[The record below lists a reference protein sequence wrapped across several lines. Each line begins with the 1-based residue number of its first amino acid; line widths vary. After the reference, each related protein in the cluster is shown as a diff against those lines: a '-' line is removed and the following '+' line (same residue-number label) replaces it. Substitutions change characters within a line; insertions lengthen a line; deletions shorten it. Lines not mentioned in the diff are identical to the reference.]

1 MLASYS
7 YIAVNK
13 QGKKQKGDLDANDE
27 LDLKKRLRTQGL
39 VLVSATKKAKG
50 LKGKKGIGLQSGVSS
65 YDITLITRQIATMLE
80 SGIALLRALTII
92 EKQAEKPKLREMF
105 AQIKN
110 DVSQGQTLS
119 SALAKNPKYFDKLYV
134 SMVKAGEASGSLDV
148 VLVRLAKSKE
158 EAEELKGKV
167 KGAMIYPIIVVV
179 VSFAIV
185 FLLMSFV
192 VPRFA
197 EMFDGAGMQMP
208 ALTQVVM
215 NAADFMQKF
224 WYIVLG
230 ALGFVGF
237 SISKAIKTPKGK
249 EKYDKFVLKIPM
261 IGTLLRK
268 VSVARFTRTM
278 ATLLSSGVP
287 ILVAFD
293 IASETS
299 GNILISRAIDSARN
313 SIKEGNTIAKPLEQ
327 SGEFPV
333 MVTQMIEV
341 GEESGTITEMLNK
354 VSDFMETDIKQGL
367 QGLVAAMEPLA
378 IVIMAVVVG
387 TIVIALFLPLFS
399 ISDVAAAG

>member
-1 MLASYS
+1 M
-7 YIAVNK
+7 AVFNYVAVDR
-13 QGKKQKGDLDANDE
+13 QGKKQKATAEANDE
-27 LDLKKRLRTQGL
+27 LDLKKKLRAQGL
-39 VLVSATKKAKG
+39 VLVSSSKSSKSAKKAKG
-50 LKGKKGIGLQSGVSS
+50 FNLQGGINS

-80 SGIALLRALTII
+80 SGISLLRALTII

-105 AQIKN
+105 AQIKS

-119 SALAKNPKYFDKLYV
+119 STLAKNPKYFDKLYV

-148 VLVRLAKSKE
+148 VLVRLAKGKE

-197 EMFDGAGMQMP
+197 EMFSGAGMQMP

-215 NAADFMQKF
+215 NASSFMQKF

-230 ALGFVGF
+230 IIGFVGY
-237 SISKAIKTPKGK
+237 SISKAVKTPKGK
-249 EKYDKFVLKIPM
+249 AKFDRFILKIPM
-261 IGTLLRK
+261 IGPLMRK
-268 VSVARFTRTM
+268 VAVARFTRTM
-278 ATLLSSGVP
+278 ATLLNSGVP

-293 IASETS
+293 IASDTS
-299 GNILISRAIDSARN
+299 GNTVISNAIVLARN

-354 VSDFMETDIKQGL
+354 VSDFIETDIKQGL
-367 QGLVAAMEPLA
+367 QALVSAMEPLA

-399 ISDVAAAG
+399 ISDAVGG

>member
-1 MLASYS
+1 MAGFN
-7 YIAVNK
+7 YIAVDK
-13 QGKKQKGDLDANDE
+13 QGKKQKAFAEASDE
-27 LDLKKRLRTQGL
+27 IELKKKLRGQGL
-39 VLVSATKKAKG
+39 VLVSATKTNKGAKKG
-50 LKGKKGIGLQSGVSS
+50 KGFSLKGGINS

-80 SGIALLRALTII
+80 SGISLLRALTII
-92 EKQAEKPKLREMF
+92 EKQAEKEKLRMMF
-105 AQIKN
+105 SQIKN

-119 SALAKNPKYFDKLYV
+119 SALAKNPRYFDKLYV

-158 EAEELKGKV
+158 ESEELKGRV
-167 KGAMIYPIIVVV
+167 KGAMVYPVIVVV

-192 VPRFA
+192 VPRFS
-197 EMFDGAGMQMP
+197 EMFAGAGMEMP

-215 NAADFMQKF
+215 NASSFMQKF

-230 ALGFVGF
+230 ALGFAGY
-237 SISKAIKTPKGK
+237 SISKAIKTPSGK
-249 EKYDKFVLKIPM
+249 KRFDKVILKIPM
-261 IGTLLRK
+261 IGPLMRK
-268 VSVARFTRTM
+268 VAVARFTRTM

-293 IASETS
+293 IASDTS
-299 GNILISRAIDSARN
+299 GNTVISDAVVLARN

-354 VSDFMETDIKQGL
+354 VSDFIESDIKQGL
-367 QGLVAAMEPLA
+367 QALVSAMEPLA

-399 ISDVAAAG
+399 ISDAVGG

>member
-1 MLASYS
+1 M
-7 YIAVNK
+7 AVFNYVAVDK
-13 QGKKQKGDLDANDE
+13 QGKKQKSSAEASDE
-27 LDLKKRLRTQGL
+27 LELKKKLRSQGL
-39 VLVSATKKAKG
+39 VLVSASKSAKG
-50 LKGKKGIGLQSGVSS
+50 AKKGKGLSLKGGINS

-92 EKQAEKPKLREMF
+92 EKQAEKEKLREMF

-158 EAEELKGKV
+158 ESEELKGRV
-167 KGAMIYPIIVVV
+167 KGAMVYPVIVVV

-192 VPRFA
+192 VPRFS
-197 EMFDGAGMQMP
+197 EMFAGAGMEMP

-215 NAADFMQKF
+215 NASSFMQKF

-230 ALGFVGF
+230 AIAFAGYSV
-237 SISKAIKTPKGK
+237 SKAVKTPKGK
-249 EKYDKFVLKIPM
+249 KRFDKFILKIPM
-261 IGTLLRK
+261 IGPLMRK
-268 VSVARFTRTM
+268 VAVARFTRTM

-287 ILVAFD
+287 ILIAFD
-293 IASETS
+293 IASDTS
-299 GNILISRAIDSARN
+299 GNTVISDAVVLARN

-354 VSDFMETDIKQGL
+354 VSDFIESDIKQGL
-367 QGLVAAMEPLA
+367 QALVSAMEPLA

-399 ISDVAAAG
+399 ISDAVA

>member
-1 MLASYS
+1 MARFNYV
-7 YIAVNK
+7 AVDK
-13 QGKKQKGDLDANDE
+13 QGKREKGMMEAVDE
-27 LDLKKRLRTQGL
+27 QDLKKKLRLQGL
-39 VLVSATKKAKG
+39 VLVSFTMAGKSSKATGFKF
-50 LKGKKGIGLQSGVSS
+50 QSSVNS
-65 YDITLITRQIATMLE
+65 YDLTLITRQMATMLE
-80 SGIALLRALTII
+80 SGIALLRVISII
-92 EKQAEKPKLREMF
+92 EKQAEKPKLKEMF
-105 AQIKN
+105 GQIKN

-158 EAEELKGKV
+158 DSEELKGRV
-167 KGAMIYPIIVVV
+167 KGAMIYPVIVVAVSFIIVYG
-179 VSFAIV
+179 
-185 FLLMSFV
+185 LMSFV
-192 VPRFA
+192 VPRFV
-197 EMFDGAGMQMP
+197 EMFAGAGMEMP
-208 ALTQVVM
+208 ALTQVVINISAVM
-215 NAADFMQKF
+215 AKF
-224 WYIVLG
+224 WHVILV
-230 ALGFVGF
+230 AVVGGMF
-237 SISKAIKTPKGK
+237 LLIKTIKTPKGK
-249 EKYDKFVLKIPM
+249 EKFDKFILKIPM

-287 ILVAFD
+287 ILLAFD

-299 GNILISRAIDSARN
+299 GNTVISKAVVLARN

-354 VSDFMETDIKQGL
+354 ISDFMETDIKQGI
-367 QGLVAAMEPLA
+367 QALVSAMEPLA

-399 ISDVAAAG
+399 ISDAVAG

>member
-1 MLASYS
+1 MAGFNYV
-7 YIAVNK
+7 AVDK
-13 QGKKQKGDLDANDE
+13 QGKKQKAFAEANDE
-27 LDLKKRLRTQGL
+27 IELKKKLRSQGL
-39 VLVSATKKAKG
+39 VLVSATKTTKGAKKRKG
-50 LKGKKGIGLQSGVSS
+50 FSLKGGINS

-80 SGIALLRALTII
+80 SGISLLRALTII
-92 EKQAEKPKLREMF
+92 EKQAEKDKLRDMF

-119 SALAKNPKYFDKLYV
+119 SALAKNPRYFDKLYV

-158 EAEELKGKV
+158 ESEELKGRV
-167 KGAMIYPIIVVV
+167 KGAMVYPIIVVV

-192 VPRFA
+192 VPRFS
-197 EMFDGAGMQMP
+197 EMFAGAGMEMP

-215 NAADFMQKF
+215 NASGFMQKF

-230 ALGFVGF
+230 IIGFAGYSV
-237 SISKAIKTPKGK
+237 SKAIKTPSGK
-249 EKYDKFVLKIPM
+249 KRFDKLILKIPM
-261 IGTLLRK
+261 IGTLMRK
-268 VSVARFTRTM
+268 VAVARFTRTM

-293 IASETS
+293 IASDTS
-299 GNILISRAIDSARN
+299 GNAVISDAVVLARN

-354 VSDFMETDIKQGL
+354 VSDFIESDIKQGL
-367 QGLVAAMEPLA
+367 QALVSAMEPLA

-399 ISDVAAAG
+399 ISDAVGG

>member
-1 MLASYS
+1 MAEFNYV
-7 YIAVNK
+7 AVNK
-13 QGKKQKGDLDANDE
+13 QGKREKGIIEAVDE
-27 LDLKKRLRTQGL
+27 QDLKKKLRL
-39 VLVSATKKAKG
+39 KG
-50 LKGKKGIGLQSGVSS
+50 LILVNSIKSTKSQRKSKGFKFQSSVNS
-65 YDITLITRQIATMLE
+65 YDLTLITRQMATMLE
-80 SGIALLRALTII
+80 SGIALLRVISII
-92 EKQAEKPKLREMF
+92 EKQAEKPKLKEMF
-105 AQIKN
+105 SQIKN

-158 EAEELKGKV
+158 DSEELKGRV
-167 KGAMIYPIIVVV
+167 KGAMIYPVIVVAVSFIIVYG
-179 VSFAIV
+179 
-185 FLLMSFV
+185 LMSFV
-192 VPRFA
+192 VPRFV
-197 EMFDGAGMQMP
+197 EMFAGAGMEMP
-208 ALTQVVM
+208 ALTQVVINISAVM
-215 NAADFMQKF
+215 AKF
-224 WYIVLG
+224 WHVILV
-230 ALGFVGF
+230 AVVGGIF
-237 SISKAIKTPKGK
+237 LLIKTIKTPKGK
-249 EKYDKFVLKIPM
+249 EKFDKFILKIPM

-268 VSVARFTRTM
+268 VAVARFTRTM

-287 ILVAFD
+287 ILLAFD

-299 GNILISRAIDSARN
+299 GNTVISKAVVLARN

-354 VSDFMETDIKQGL
+354 ISDFMETDIKQGI

-378 IVIMAVVVG
+378 IVIMAVLVG

-399 ISDVAAAG
+399 ISDAVAG

>member
-1 MLASYS
+1 MAEFNYV
-7 YIAVNK
+7 AVNK
-13 QGKKQKGDLDANDE
+13 QGKREKGIIEAVDE
-27 LDLKKRLRTQGL
+27 QDLKKKLRL
-39 VLVSATKKAKG
+39 KG
-50 LKGKKGIGLQSGVSS
+50 LILVNSIKSTKSQRKSKGFKFQSSVNS
-65 YDITLITRQIATMLE
+65 YDLTLITRQMATMLE
-80 SGIALLRALTII
+80 SGIALLRVISII
-92 EKQAEKPKLREMF
+92 EKQAEKPKLKEMF
-105 AQIKN
+105 SQIKN

-158 EAEELKGKV
+158 DSEELKGRV
-167 KGAMIYPIIVVV
+167 KGAMIYPVIVVTVSFIIVYG
-179 VSFAIV
+179 
-185 FLLMSFV
+185 LMSFV
-192 VPRFA
+192 VPRFV
-197 EMFDGAGMQMP
+197 EMFAGAGMEMP
-208 ALTQVVM
+208 ALTQVVINISAVM
-215 NAADFMQKF
+215 AKF
-224 WYIVLG
+224 WHVILVTV
-230 ALGFVGF
+230 VGGIF
-237 SISKAIKTPKGK
+237 LLIKTIKTPKGK
-249 EKYDKFVLKIPM
+249 EKFDKFILKIPM

-287 ILVAFD
+287 ILLAFD

-299 GNILISRAIDSARN
+299 GNAVISKAVVLARN

-354 VSDFMETDIKQGL
+354 ISDFMETDIKQGI

-378 IVIMAVVVG
+378 IVIMAVLVG

-399 ISDVAAAG
+399 ISDAVAG

>member
-1 MLASYS
+1 M
-7 YIAVNK
+7 AVFNYVAVDK
-13 QGKKQKGDLDANDE
+13 QGKKQKATAEANDE
-27 LDLKKRLRTQGL
+27 LDLKKKLRAQGL
-39 VLVSATKKAKG
+39 VLISSSKSAKSAK
-50 LKGKKGIGLQSGVSS
+50 KGKGFTLQGGITS

-80 SGIALLRALTII
+80 SGISLLRALTII

-105 AQIKN
+105 AQIKSE
-110 DVSQGQTLS
+110 VSQGQTLS
-119 SALAKNPKYFDKLYV
+119 STLAKNPRFFDKLYV

-148 VLVRLAKSKE
+148 VLVRLAKGKE

-167 KGAMIYPIIVVV
+167 KGAMVYPIIVVV

-197 EMFDGAGMQMP
+197 EMFQGAGMEMP

-215 NAADFMQKF
+215 NISSFMQKF
-224 WYIVLG
+224 WYVVLG
-230 ALGFVGF
+230 IIGFVGY
-237 SISKAIKTPKGK
+237 SISKAVKTPKGK
-249 EKYDKFVLKIPM
+249 AKFDKFILKIPM
-261 IGTLLRK
+261 IGPLMRK
-268 VSVARFTRTM
+268 VAVARFTRTM
-278 ATLLSSGVP
+278 ATLLNSGVP

-293 IASETS
+293 IASDTS
-299 GNILISRAIDSARN
+299 GNTVISNAIVLARN

-354 VSDFMETDIKQGL
+354 VSDFIETDIKQGL
-367 QGLVAAMEPLA
+367 QALVSAMEPLA

-399 ISDVAAAG
+399 ISDAVGG

>member
-1 MLASYS
+1 LARFNYV
-7 YIAVNK
+7 AVDK
-13 QGKKQKGDLDANDE
+13 QGKREKGMMEAVDE
-27 LDLKKRLRTQGL
+27 QDLKKKLRLQGL
-39 VLVSATKKAKG
+39 VLVSFTMSGKSSKATGFKF
-50 LKGKKGIGLQSGVSS
+50 QSSVNS
-65 YDITLITRQIATMLE
+65 YDLTLITRQMATMLE
-80 SGIALLRALTII
+80 SGIALLRVISII
-92 EKQAEKPKLREMF
+92 EKQAEKPKLKEMF
-105 AQIKN
+105 GQIKN

-158 EAEELKGKV
+158 DSEELKGKV
-167 KGAMIYPIIVVV
+167 KGAMIYPIIVIV
-179 VSFAIV
+179 VSFTIV
-185 FLLMSFV
+185 YGLMSFV
-192 VPRFA
+192 VPRFV
-197 EMFDGAGMQMP
+197 EMFAGAGMKMP
-208 ALTQVVM
+208 VLTQVVIDISAVM
-215 NAADFMQKF
+215 AKF
-224 WYIVLG
+224 WHVILV
-230 ALGFVGF
+230 AVVGGIF
-237 SISKAIKTPKGK
+237 LLIKTIKTPKGK
-249 EKYDKFVLKIPM
+249 EKFDKFILKIPM

-287 ILVAFD
+287 ILLAFD

-299 GNILISRAIDSARN
+299 GNTVISKAVVLARN

-354 VSDFMETDIKQGL
+354 ISDFMETDIKQGI

-378 IVIMAVVVG
+378 IVIMAVLVG
-387 TIVIALFLPLFS
+387 TIVIALFLPLFD
-399 ISDVAAAG
+399 ISDAVAG

>member
-1 MLASYS
+1 MAEFNYV
-7 YIAVNK
+7 AVNK
-13 QGKKQKGDLDANDE
+13 QGKREKGIIEAVDE
-27 LDLKKRLRTQGL
+27 QDLKKKLRL
-39 VLVSATKKAKG
+39 KG
-50 LKGKKGIGLQSGVSS
+50 LILVNSIKSTKSQRKSKGFKFQSSVNS
-65 YDITLITRQIATMLE
+65 YDLTLITRQMATMLE
-80 SGIALLRALTII
+80 SGIALLRVISII
-92 EKQAEKPKLREMF
+92 EKQAEKPKLKEMF
-105 AQIKN
+105 SQIKN

-158 EAEELKGKV
+158 DSEELKGRV
-167 KGAMIYPIIVVV
+167 KGAMIYPVIVIV
-179 VSFAIV
+179 VSFTIV
-185 FLLMSFV
+185 YGLMSFV
-192 VPRFA
+192 VPRFV
-197 EMFDGAGMQMP
+197 EMFAGAGMEMP
-208 ALTQVVM
+208 ALTQVVINISAVM
-215 NAADFMQKF
+215 AKF
-224 WYIVLG
+224 WHVILG
-230 ALGFVGF
+230 AVVGGIF
-237 SISKAIKTPKGK
+237 LLIKTVKSPKGK
-249 EKYDKFVLKIPM
+249 EKFDKFILKIPM

-287 ILVAFD
+287 ILLAFD

-299 GNILISRAIDSARN
+299 GNTVISKAVVLARN

-354 VSDFMETDIKQGL
+354 ISDFMETDIKQGI

-378 IVIMAVVVG
+378 IVIMAVLVG

-399 ISDVAAAG
+399 ISDAVAG

>member
-230 ALGFVGF
+230 ALGFGGF

-249 EKYDKFVLKIPM
+249 EKYDKFVLKVPM
-261 IGTLLRK
+261 VGTLLRK

>member
-1 MLASYS
+1 MALYN

-13 QGKKQKGDLDANDE
+13 QGKKQKGQAEANDE
-27 LDLKKRLRTQGL
+27 LDLKKKLRAQSL
-39 VLVSATKKAKG
+39 VLVSATKLSKG
-50 LKGKKGIGLQSGVSS
+50 SKGKKGIGLTNGVSS
-65 YDITLITRQIATMLE
+65 YDITLITRQVATMLE

-197 EMFDGAGMQMP
+197 EMFDGAGMKMP
-208 ALTQVVM
+208 ALTLVVM

-224 WYIVLG
+224 WYIIL
-230 ALGFVGF
+230 AAIGFGGF
-237 SISKAIKTPKGK
+237 SVSKAIKTPKGK
-249 EKYDKFVLKIPM
+249 EKYDKFVLKVPM

-399 ISDVAAAG
+399 ISDVASAG

>member
-1 MLASYS
+1 MAGFNYV
-7 YIAVNK
+7 AVDK
-13 QGKKQKGDLDANDE
+13 QGKREKGMMEAVDE
-27 LDLKKRLRTQGL
+27 QDLKKKLRLQGL
-39 VLVSATKKAKG
+39 VLVSFTKTGKSSGKSKG
-50 LKGKKGIGLQSGVSS
+50 FKFQSSVNS
-65 YDITLITRQIATMLE
+65 YDLTLITRQMATMLE
-80 SGIALLRALTII
+80 SGIALLRVISII
-92 EKQAEKPKLREMF
+92 EKQSEKPKLKEMF
-105 AQIKN
+105 GQIKN

-158 EAEELKGKV
+158 DSEELKGRV
-167 KGAMIYPIIVVV
+167 KGAMIYPIIVIA
-179 VSFAIV
+179 VSFTIV
-185 FLLMSFV
+185 YGLMSFV
-192 VPRFA
+192 VPRFV
-197 EMFDGAGMQMP
+197 EMFAGAGMEMP
-208 ALTQVVM
+208 ALTQVVINISAVM
-215 NAADFMQKF
+215 AKF
-224 WYIVLG
+224 WYVILIAVVGGIVL
-230 ALGFVGF
+230 L
-237 SISKAIKTPKGK
+237 IKTIKSPKGK
-249 EKYDKFVLKIPM
+249 EKFDKIILKIPM

-287 ILVAFD
+287 ILLAFD

-299 GNILISRAIDSARN
+299 GNTVISKAVVLARN

-354 VSDFMETDIKQGL
+354 ISDFMETDIKQGI
-367 QGLVAAMEPLA
+367 QALVAAMEPLA
-378 IVIMAVVVG
+378 IVIMAVLVG

-399 ISDVAAAG
+399 ISDAVAG

>member
-1 MLASYS
+1 MAEFNYV
-7 YIAVNK
+7 AVNK
-13 QGKKQKGDLDANDE
+13 QGKREKGIIEAVDE
-27 LDLKKRLRTQGL
+27 QDLKKKLRL
-39 VLVSATKKAKG
+39 KG
-50 LKGKKGIGLQSGVSS
+50 LILVNSIKSTKSQRKSKGFKFQSSVNS
-65 YDITLITRQIATMLE
+65 YDLTLITRQMATMLE
-80 SGIALLRALTII
+80 SGIALLRVISII
-92 EKQAEKPKLREMF
+92 EKQAEKPKLKEMF
-105 AQIKN
+105 SQIKN

-158 EAEELKGKV
+158 DSEELKGRV
-167 KGAMIYPIIVVV
+167 KGAMIYPVIVIV
-179 VSFAIV
+179 VSFTIV
-185 FLLMSFV
+185 YGLMSFV
-192 VPRFA
+192 VPRFV
-197 EMFDGAGMQMP
+197 EMFAGAGMKMP
-208 ALTQVVM
+208 ALTQVVINISAVM
-215 NAADFMQKF
+215 AKF
-224 WYIVLG
+224 WHVILG
-230 ALGFVGF
+230 AVVGGIF
-237 SISKAIKTPKGK
+237 LLIKTVKSPKGK
-249 EKYDKFVLKIPM
+249 EKFDKFILKIPM

-287 ILVAFD
+287 ILLAFD

-299 GNILISRAIDSARN
+299 GNTVISKAVVLARN

-354 VSDFMETDIKQGL
+354 ISDFMETDIKQGI

-378 IVIMAVVVG
+378 IVIMAVLVG

-399 ISDVAAAG
+399 ISDAVAG

>member
-230 ALGFVGF
+230 ALGFGGF

-268 VSVARFTRTM
+268 VSVTRFTRTM

-399 ISDVAAAG
+399 ISDAVGG

>member
-1 MLASYS
+1 MAGFN
-7 YIAVNK
+7 YIAVDK
-13 QGKKQKGDLDANDE
+13 QGKKQKGAVEANDE
-27 LDLKKRLRTQGL
+27 LDLKKRLRSQGL
-39 VLVSATKKAKG
+39 VLVSATKSNKVSKKGKG
-50 LKGKKGIGLQSGVSS
+50 LTFKGGINS

-80 SGIALLRALTII
+80 SGISLLRALTII
-92 EKQAEKPKLREMF
+92 EKQAEKQKLRDMF
-105 AQIKN
+105 SQIKS

-119 SALAKNPKYFDKLYV
+119 SALSKNPRFFDKLYV

-148 VLVRLAKSKE
+148 VLVRLAKGKE

-167 KGAMIYPIIVVV
+167 KGAMVYPVIVVI

-185 FLLMSFV
+185 FLLMTFV

-197 EMFDGAGMQMP
+197 EMFSGAGMQMP
-208 ALTQVVM
+208 MLTQIVM
-215 NAADFMQKF
+215 NASDFMQKF

-230 ALGFVGF
+230 IIGFVGY

-249 EKYDKFVLKIPM
+249 MKFDKFILKIPM
-261 IGTLLRK
+261 IGPLMRK
-268 VSVARFTRTM
+268 VAVARFTRTM

-293 IASETS
+293 IASDTS
-299 GNILISRAIDSARN
+299 GNTIISNAVILARN

-354 VSDFMETDIKQGL
+354 VSDFIETDIKQGL
-367 QGLVAAMEPLA
+367 TALVSAMEPLA

-399 ISDVAAAG
+399 ISDAVGG

>member
-1 MLASYS
+1 MARFNYV
-7 YIAVNK
+7 AVDK
-13 QGKKQKGDLDANDE
+13 QGKREKGMMEAVDE
-27 LDLKKRLRTQGL
+27 QDLKKKLRLQGL
-39 VLVSATKKAKG
+39 VLVSFTVSGKSSKATGFKF
-50 LKGKKGIGLQSGVSS
+50 QSSVNS
-65 YDITLITRQIATMLE
+65 YDLTLITRQMATMLE
-80 SGIALLRALTII
+80 SGIALLRVISII
-92 EKQAEKPKLREMF
+92 EKQAEKPKLKEMF
-105 AQIKN
+105 GQIKN

-158 EAEELKGKV
+158 DSEELKGRV
-167 KGAMIYPIIVVV
+167 KGAMIYPVIVVAVSFIIVYG
-179 VSFAIV
+179 
-185 FLLMSFV
+185 LMSFV
-192 VPRFA
+192 VPRFV
-197 EMFDGAGMQMP
+197 EMFAGAGMKMP
-208 ALTQVVM
+208 VLTQVVIDISAVM
-215 NAADFMQKF
+215 AKF
-224 WYIVLG
+224 WHVILV
-230 ALGFVGF
+230 AVVGGIF
-237 SISKAIKTPKGK
+237 LLIKTIKTPKGK
-249 EKYDKFVLKIPM
+249 EKFDKFILKIPM

-287 ILVAFD
+287 ILLAFD

-299 GNILISRAIDSARN
+299 GNTVISKAVVLARN

-354 VSDFMETDIKQGL
+354 ISDFMETDIKQGI
-367 QGLVAAMEPLA
+367 QALVSAMEPLA

-399 ISDVAAAG
+399 ISDAIGG

>member
-1 MLASYS
+1 MARFNYV
-7 YIAVNK
+7 AVDK
-13 QGKKQKGDLDANDE
+13 QGKREKGMMEAVDE
-27 LDLKKRLRTQGL
+27 QDLKKKLRLQGL
-39 VLVSATKKAKG
+39 VLVSFTMVGKSSKTKGFKF
-50 LKGKKGIGLQSGVSS
+50 QSSVNS
-65 YDITLITRQIATMLE
+65 YDLTLITRQMATMLE
-80 SGIALLRALTII
+80 SGIALLRVIGII
-92 EKQAEKPKLREMF
+92 EKQAEKPKLKEMF
-105 AQIKN
+105 GQIKN

-158 EAEELKGKV
+158 DSEELKGRV
-167 KGAMIYPIIVVV
+167 KGAMIYPVIVVAVSFIIVYG
-179 VSFAIV
+179 
-185 FLLMSFV
+185 LMSFV
-192 VPRFA
+192 VPRFV
-197 EMFDGAGMQMP
+197 EMFAGAGMEMP
-208 ALTQVVM
+208 ALTQVVINISAVM
-215 NAADFMQKF
+215 AKF
-224 WYIVLG
+224 WHVILV
-230 ALGFVGF
+230 AVVGGLYLL
-237 SISKAIKTPKGK
+237 IKTIKTPKGK
-249 EKYDKFVLKIPM
+249 EKFDKFVLKIPM

-287 ILVAFD
+287 ILLAFD

-299 GNILISRAIDSARN
+299 GNTVISKAVVLARN

-354 VSDFMETDIKQGL
+354 ISDFMETDIKQGI
-367 QGLVAAMEPLA
+367 QALVSAMEPLA

-399 ISDVAAAG
+399 ISDAIGG

>member
-1 MLASYS
+1 MAGFNYV
-7 YIAVNK
+7 AVDK
-13 QGKKQKGDLDANDE
+13 QGKREKGMMEAVDE
-27 LDLKKRLRTQGL
+27 QDLKKKLRLQGL
-39 VLVSATKKAKG
+39 VLVSFTKTGKSSGKSKG
-50 LKGKKGIGLQSGVSS
+50 FKFQSSVNS
-65 YDITLITRQIATMLE
+65 YDLTLITRQMATMLE
-80 SGIALLRALTII
+80 SGIALLRVISII
-92 EKQAEKPKLREMF
+92 EKQSEKPKLKEMF
-105 AQIKN
+105 GQIKN

-158 EAEELKGKV
+158 DSEELKGRV
-167 KGAMIYPIIVVV
+167 KGAMIYPIIVIA
-179 VSFAIV
+179 VSFTIV
-185 FLLMSFV
+185 YGLMSFV
-192 VPRFA
+192 VPRFV
-197 EMFDGAGMQMP
+197 EMFAGAGMEMP
-208 ALTQVVM
+208 ALTQVVINISAVM
-215 NAADFMQKF
+215 AKF
-224 WYIVLG
+224 WYVILIAVVGGIVL
-230 ALGFVGF
+230 L
-237 SISKAIKTPKGK
+237 IKTIKSPKGK
-249 EKYDKFVLKIPM
+249 EKFDKIILKIPM

-287 ILVAFD
+287 ILLAFD

-299 GNILISRAIDSARN
+299 GNTVISKAVVLARN

-354 VSDFMETDIKQGL
+354 ISDFMETDIKQGI
-367 QGLVAAMEPLA
+367 QALVAAMEPLA
-378 IVIMAVVVG
+378 IVIMAVLVG

-399 ISDVAAAG
+399 LSDVVSK

>member
-1 MLASYS
+1 MARFNYV
-7 YIAVNK
+7 AVDK
-13 QGKKQKGDLDANDE
+13 QGKREKGMMEAVDE
-27 LDLKKRLRTQGL
+27 QDLKKKLRLQGL
-39 VLVSATKKAKG
+39 VLVSFTMVGKSSKTKGFKF
-50 LKGKKGIGLQSGVSS
+50 QSSVNS
-65 YDITLITRQIATMLE
+65 YDLTLITRQMATMLE
-80 SGIALLRALTII
+80 SGIALLRVISII
-92 EKQAEKPKLREMF
+92 EKQAEKPKLKEMF
-105 AQIKN
+105 GQIKN

-158 EAEELKGKV
+158 DSEELKGRV
-167 KGAMIYPIIVVV
+167 KGAMIYPIIVVT
-179 VSFAIV
+179 VSFIIV
-185 FLLMSFV
+185 YGLMSFV
-192 VPRFA
+192 VPRFV
-197 EMFDGAGMQMP
+197 EMFAGAGMEMP
-208 ALTQVVM
+208 ALTQVVINISAVM
-215 NAADFMQKF
+215 AKF
-224 WYIVLG
+224 WHVILV
-230 ALGFVGF
+230 AVVGGIF
-237 SISKAIKTPKGK
+237 LLIKTIKTPKGK
-249 EKYDKFVLKIPM
+249 EKFDKFILKIPM

-287 ILVAFD
+287 ILLAFD

-299 GNILISRAIDSARN
+299 GNTVISKAVVLARN

-354 VSDFMETDIKQGL
+354 ISDFMETDIKQGI
-367 QGLVAAMEPLA
+367 QALVSAMEPLA

-387 TIVIALFLPLFS
+387 TIVIALFLPLFD
-399 ISDVAAAG
+399 ISDAVAG